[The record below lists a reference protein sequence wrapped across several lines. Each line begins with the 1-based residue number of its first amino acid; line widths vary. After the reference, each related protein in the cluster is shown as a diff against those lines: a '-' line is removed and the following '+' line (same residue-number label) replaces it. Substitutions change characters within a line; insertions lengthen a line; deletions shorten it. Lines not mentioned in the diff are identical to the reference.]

1 MVMFHQ
7 EFGSAAILRNYPGG
21 RNPLDSL
28 ASSLAMSS
36 GQDIVVWVVF
46 GALFGVMVYGLGGCY
61 TARVVRLFG
70 LPADPGLPAGRSIL
84 AASVWGGLGVI
95 VFAFMVLKD
104 SGLVPM
110 LAGLGV
116 CAVLGMLAIVD
127 WRTGYL
133 PDELTLPLLWAGLCW
148 SWLGFGVTP
157 EHAVGGIIVAWVV
170 LSLVF
175 CGYRWVRRHEGM
187 GRGDLKLTAAL
198 GAWVGWP
205 MVAELLLLACL
216 FGVVLAVIRAGP
228 KGSVGAFPFGPCL
241 SLAGVLFLL
250 ALPT

>member
-1 MVMFHQ
+1 MFHQ

-28 ASSLAMSS
+28 ASGLATSS

-46 GALFGVMVYGLGGCY
+46 GALFGVGVYGLGGCY
-61 TARVVRLFG
+61 TSRVVRLFG
-70 LPADPGLPAGRSIL
+70 LPADSDRPVGRSIL

-95 VFAFMVLKD
+95 VFAFLLLKD
-104 SGLVPM
+104 SGSVPM
-110 LAGLGV
+110 MAGLGV
-116 CAVLGMLAIVD
+116 CTVLGVLAIVD
-127 WRTGYL
+127 WHTGYL

-148 SWLGFGVTP
+148 SWLGFGVSP
-157 EHAVGGIIVAWVV
+157 QDAVGGIIVAWGV

-187 GRGDLKLTAAL
+187 GRGDIKLTAAL
-198 GAWVGWP
+198 GAWTGWP
-205 MVAELLLLACL
+205 MVAELLLLACV
-216 FGVVLAVIRAGP
+216 FGVVLALVRN
-228 KGSVGAFPFGPCL
+228 GSRGDMGGFPFGPCL